1 MPAPVSG
8 AQAFLQE
15 CWQMLSPEDDL
26 MQLQQQQP
34 EILKDLDKTT
44 TKHSFL
50 QIAQESTC
58 SYNH

>member
-1 MPAPVSG
+1 
-8 AQAFLQE
+8 
-15 CWQMLSPEDDL
+15 MLSPEDDL